1 MQGVSKRRTGSS
13 NKGDQGLGQ
22 PSGWRPAGRAFPG
35 APFQSGPLPGGP
47 PPGAGAVLSAGA
59 VPGAAGPRVPT
70 CGEAEGGRAA
80 ASVRGAEA
88 GEAEQMVTA
97 GSGRLAFVALSFA
110 HMLRAGRRLR
120 GRPRARCGGQL
131 LALDR
136 SSEPQP
142 RPAPIGEGAW
152 HRRSCSAHRL
162 TTTDCPFPHH
172 RGYKKGLSPIS
183 AGKLKSEKELTTN
196 RTRTRTGVGWLLPEC
211 LAPRG
216 DQGVP
221 SLRVTP
227 DSK

>member
-1 MQGVSKRRTGSS
+1 MPNRTQLVSFRSARTQAHLSPQLGITAFLECQCRACPKDEPEAPTKAKGAGASPAAGGRRG
-13 NKGDQGLGQ
+13 GL
-22 PSGWRPAGRAFPG
+22 
-35 APFQSGPLPGGP
+35 FQGPLFRAVPSRGP
-47 PPGAGAVLSAGA
+47 PPGAGAVLAAGA

-88 GEAEQMVTA
+88 GAAEQMVTA

-152 HRRSCSAHRL
+152 HRRSCPAHRM

-172 RGYKKGLSPIS
+172 R
-183 AGKLKSEKELTTN
+183 A
-196 RTRTRTGVGWLLPEC
+196 TRKVS
-211 LAPRG
+211 
-216 DQGVP
+216 VP
-221 SLRVTP
+221 FYSWKAEV
-227 DSK
+227 